1 MKSLLLILILFLASS
16 MPIAGPTGCDNSKTY
31 KTYCSEFVKWECVYQ
46 AIAQV
51 ESGNN
56 PGAVGSKGDGGVI
69 QILPAGSGGYL
80 DEANRLLKEERFAD
94 NDRFCPVKSREIWD
108 IVMKFRNPERSVFK
122 AIKLHN
128 PKAGKWYEKRVMEA
142 YNILLK
148 QNNLL
153 TINTDKNGQTI
164 RKGI

>member
-1 MKSLLLILILFLASS
+1 M
-16 MPIAGPTGCDNSKTY
+16 
-31 KTYCSEFVKWECVYQ
+31 
-46 AIAQV
+46 
-51 ESGNN
+51 
-56 PGAVGSKGDGGVI
+56 DG
-69 QILPAGSGGYL
+69 
-80 DEANRLLKEERFAD
+80 
-94 NDRFCPVKSREIWD
+94 
-108 IVMKFRNPERSVFK
+108 
-122 AIKLHN
+122 IKLHN

>member
-1 MKSLLLILILFLASS
+1 MKYIVLILTALFISIRIGS
-16 MPIAGPTGCDNSKTY
+16 VKFNDTSEEY
-31 KTYCSEFVKWECVYQ
+31 KSYYYDYAKWECLYQ
-46 AIAQV
+46 AIATV

-56 PGAVGSKGDGGVI
+56 PKAVGSRGDGGII
-69 QILPAGSGGYL
+69 QILPKGQGGYL
-80 DEANRLLKEERFAD
+80 DEANRLLGQDKYSD